1 MDQHTDIRDATVLH
15 NTISTMYIISTAC
28 SPPTHPSLEET
39 VLHHRHPSVLSY
51 FRGTHAGRNSVTAAV
66 TDLSDAC
73 PFQKYILMICLE
85 VKLVTGVQC
94 TSLLPLQYLWLH
106 NHKLARVVI
115 VQCSHNYHNTHL
127 ILHWTVRRKIANGE
141 EVQQLPGNASNA

>member
-1 MDQHTDIRDATVLH
+1 MPLFCTTPSLPCTSSVQLVLH
-15 NTISTMYIISTAC
+15 RH
-28 SPPTHPSLEET
+28 THPLKRQCCITATSQ
-39 VLHHRHPSVLSY
+39 VLSY

-106 NHKLARVVI
+106 NHKLARMVI